1 MTLEEFYDTYKL
13 HRKHSIGTDVSKD
26 CPLYEEGVTVD
37 SYEDEVGEFWQ
48 KMLKILKTDYNLC
61 LEVFNTF
68 DLEFFMW
75 FTNEFCEWFEYI
87 IKSHKKIELLETLKS
102 CVDFC
107 NKINVNKMVVH
118 PFIGFNEHTPTLTGI
133 NYFEKRRNKQE
144 EYVRICDCG
153 CINAPTSK
161 KCTECG
167 EDISDIA
174 PTLNMQ
180 RNECTFVMASLDGT
194 YVFEIKDGEVLIGRE
209 HEMKEYLMGKPYVS
223 RQHAKLIKEADK
235 VFIENLSGT
244 NYTFVNN
251 QRIAERTELKLDDEI
266 GLGGNEVNGKRQ
278 DEAAYLVLRS
288 I

>member
-1 MTLEEFYDTYKL
+1 MEKFKICPVCGMHNKPNMIECLGCETDLTSVKATDEETEKAKNDTPK
-13 HRKHSIGTDVSKD
+13 SAVSK
-26 CPLYEEGVTVD
+26 
-37 SYEDEVGEFWQ
+37 S
-48 KMLKILKTDYNLC
+48 
-61 LEVFNTF
+61 
-68 DLEFFMW
+68 
-75 FTNEFCEWFEYI
+75 
-87 IKSHKKIELLETLKS
+87 
-102 CVDFC
+102 
-107 NKINVNKMVVH
+107 
-118 PFIGFNEHTPTLTGI
+118 
-133 NYFEKRRNKQE
+133 QE

-153 CINAPTSK
+153 CINAPTAK
-161 KCTECG
+161 KCSECG

-180 RNECTFVMASLDGT
+180 RNECTFVMTSVDGT

-209 HEMKEYLMGKPYVS
+209 HEMKEYLMSKPYVS

>member
-1 MTLEEFYDTYKL
+1 MEKFKICPVCGMRNKPNMIECFGCETDLTSVKATDEETEKAKRDVQE
-13 HRKHSIGTDVSKD
+13 SEVSK
-26 CPLYEEGVTVD
+26 P
-37 SYEDEVGEFWQ
+37 
-48 KMLKILKTDYNLC
+48 
-61 LEVFNTF
+61 
-68 DLEFFMW
+68 
-75 FTNEFCEWFEYI
+75 
-87 IKSHKKIELLETLKS
+87 
-102 CVDFC
+102 
-107 NKINVNKMVVH
+107 
-118 PFIGFNEHTPTLTGI
+118 
-133 NYFEKRRNKQE
+133 QE

-153 CINAPTSK
+153 AVNSATAK

-174 PTLNMQ
+174 PTLNEQ
-180 RNECTFVMASLDGT
+180 RSECAFVMASVDGT
-194 YVFEIKDGEVLIGRE
+194 YVFEIKDGEALIGRE
-209 HEMKEYLMGKPYVS
+209 HEMKEYLMSRPYVS

-251 QRIAERTELKLDDEI
+251 QRIVERIELKLDDEI

>member
-1 MTLEEFYDTYKL
+1 MRNKPNMIECLGCETDLTSVKTTDEETEKAKNDTPK
-13 HRKHSIGTDVSKD
+13 SAVSK
-26 CPLYEEGVTVD
+26 
-37 SYEDEVGEFWQ
+37 S
-48 KMLKILKTDYNLC
+48 
-61 LEVFNTF
+61 
-68 DLEFFMW
+68 
-75 FTNEFCEWFEYI
+75 
-87 IKSHKKIELLETLKS
+87 
-102 CVDFC
+102 
-107 NKINVNKMVVH
+107 
-118 PFIGFNEHTPTLTGI
+118 
-133 NYFEKRRNKQE
+133 QE

-153 CINAPTSK
+153 CINAPTAK

-180 RNECTFVMASLDGT
+180 RNECTFVMTSVDGT
-194 YVFEIKDGEVLIGRE
+194 YVFEIKDGEALIGRE
-209 HEMKEYLMGKPYVS
+209 HEMKEYLMSKPYVS

>member
-1 MTLEEFYDTYKL
+1 MEKFKICPVCGMHNKPNMIECLGCETDLTSVKATDEETEKAKKDAQE
-13 HRKHSIGTDVSKD
+13 SEVSK
-26 CPLYEEGVTVD
+26 
-37 SYEDEVGEFWQ
+37 S
-48 KMLKILKTDYNLC
+48 
-61 LEVFNTF
+61 
-68 DLEFFMW
+68 
-75 FTNEFCEWFEYI
+75 
-87 IKSHKKIELLETLKS
+87 
-102 CVDFC
+102 
-107 NKINVNKMVVH
+107 
-118 PFIGFNEHTPTLTGI
+118 
-133 NYFEKRRNKQE
+133 QE

-153 CINAPTSK
+153 AVNSATTK

-174 PTLNMQ
+174 PTLNEQ
-180 RNECTFVMASLDGT
+180 RSECVFVMASVDGT
-194 YVFEIKDGEVLIGRE
+194 YVFEIKEGEVVIGRE
-209 HEMKEYLMGKPYVS
+209 HEMKEYLMNKLYVS

-251 QRIAERTELKLDDEI
+251 QRIAERTELKFDDEI

>member
-1 MTLEEFYDTYKL
+1 MEKFKICPVCGMHNKPNMIECLGCETDLTSVKATDEETEKAKNDTPE
-13 HRKHSIGTDVSKD
+13 SAVSK
-26 CPLYEEGVTVD
+26 
-37 SYEDEVGEFWQ
+37 S
-48 KMLKILKTDYNLC
+48 
-61 LEVFNTF
+61 
-68 DLEFFMW
+68 
-75 FTNEFCEWFEYI
+75 
-87 IKSHKKIELLETLKS
+87 
-102 CVDFC
+102 
-107 NKINVNKMVVH
+107 
-118 PFIGFNEHTPTLTGI
+118 
-133 NYFEKRRNKQE
+133 QE

-153 CINAPTSK
+153 CINAPTAK

-180 RNECTFVMASLDGT
+180 RNECTFVMTSVDGT

-209 HEMKEYLMGKPYVS
+209 HEMKEYLMSKPYVS